1 MSETPKNPTL
11 SETAI
16 INFQLDLKDLK
27 TNIKKNPAPKSNRYL
42 ASLASKPKRIVNG
55 AKMRDLFPG
64 ISDKSQ
70 GGCVAL
76 PNRVLDGVW
85 FKSAWEVAA
94 AVKKLGGKTLL
105 NVFEDVTI
113 PDNLEKP
120 EQVRNFIKQQV
131 AKNSKK
137 IRSMVIPK
145 KSVITLYYTD
155 SPSQMEAY
163 RNGKVKN
170 PPVISTHAAIMTEDN
185 MIAHNVKYKGAG
197 TVYLESLEKFYSTKT
212 NKFGCLITGVY
223 DVTSHRRKPQNNSK
237 NKYKAKPKD
246 TVWKYFKEN
255 KSSHGYRNFPDYE
268 KAFIDKNGTTALKV
282 DDFYTLPTKK
292 KTIKPK
298 VIKPEAKKNS
308 FLRVAAVS
316 GDTGGNF
323 FKKYGKGM
331 TYGQYRDWFKAN
343 NDTWEKIILGDKYKV
358 KPNKSSNTTVI
369 KPEAKKN
376 SFLRVAAVSGD
387 TGGNFFK
394 KYGKGMT
401 YGQYRDWFKANNDEA
416 WQKIILG
423 DKYKVKPNKSSNT
436 TVIKPEAK
444 KNGFLRVAA
453 VSGDTGGNFFK
464 KYGKGM
470 TYGQYRD
477 WFKANNDEAWQK
489 IILGTVYKV
498 RPNKSAQKPKP
509 VTPPKVVKPTKSPV
523 KTKEIKKNEKII
535 HSNLSRADALKNPK
549 VENGFENLYDEI
561 EKRQKVVSVDYYNFA
576 GQLCQGQVV
585 IDKLLAPDVRAIFR
599 KARNIKFPI
608 AQMIPVSQYGFD
620 DDVAMAK
627 NAGGAFNFRRTASGS
642 WSHHAA
648 GLALD
653 VNQRLNPYFDTEK
666 SKWVPVGISNYNIK
680 NPGAFHDGKPHGST
694 QISQSA
700 INKNSAGYQMVKYIK
715 SLGWKWGGK
724 RFNDYHHFYKMPS
737 GYPEDLKRQ
746 FGWSH

>member
-369 KPEAKKN
+369 KPEAKK
-376 SFLRVAAVSGD
+376 
-387 TGGNFFK
+387 K
-394 KYGKGMT
+394 
-401 YGQYRDWFKANNDEA
+401 
-416 WQKIILG
+416 
-423 DKYKVKPNKSSNT
+423 
-436 TVIKPEAK
+436 
-444 KNGFLRVAA
+444 GFLGVAA

>member
-394 KYGKGMT
+394 KYG
-401 YGQYRDWFKANNDEA
+401 QA
-416 WQKIILG
+416 
-423 DKYKVKPNKSSNT
+423 
-436 TVIKPEAK
+436 
-444 KNGFLRVAA
+444 
-453 VSGDTGGNFFK
+453 
-464 KYGKGM
+464 M

>member
-94 AVKKLGGKTLL
+94 EVKKLGGKTLL

-343 NDTWEKIILGDKYKV
+343 NDTWE
-358 KPNKSSNTTVI
+358 
-369 KPEAKKN
+369 
-376 SFLRVAAVSGD
+376 
-387 TGGNFFK
+387 
-394 KYGKGMT
+394 
-401 YGQYRDWFKANNDEA
+401 
-416 WQKIILG
+416 KIILG